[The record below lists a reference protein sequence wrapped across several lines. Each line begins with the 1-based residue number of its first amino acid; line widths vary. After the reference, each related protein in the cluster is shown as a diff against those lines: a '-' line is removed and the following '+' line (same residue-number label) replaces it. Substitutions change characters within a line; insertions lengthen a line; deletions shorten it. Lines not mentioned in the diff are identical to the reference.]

1 MLPWLQRKERDSAY
15 LSRLLLLV
23 RAVRSPCRAA
33 RKYMQY
39 AGENRKIFVMKKK
52 TRMKHTTKGLTHTI
66 RSGGIVHMFLAY
78 TADDPYEEGELIEYK
93 ERSRKEA
100 KEDILR
106 LKNPVCYW
114 LDMRNIQKGNE
125 IHLPEGF
132 WGGYFKEDGEWFF
145 EIGYDYC
152 RNSRV
157 INCQTLES
165 YDGY

>member
-78 TADDPYEEGELIEYK
+78 TADDPYEEGELIEYR

-100 KEDILR
+100 KKIFCALKTQYAIGWICEIFRKEMKFTFQKASGEAILR
-106 LKNPVCYW
+106 KMENGSLR
-114 LDMRNIQKGNE
+114 LDMTIAAIQG
-125 IHLPEGF
+125 
-132 WGGYFKEDGEWFF
+132 
-145 EIGYDYC
+145 
-152 RNSRV
+152 
-157 INCQTLES
+157 
-165 YDGY
+165 

>member
-1 MLPWLQRKERDSAY
+1 M
-15 LSRLLLLV
+15 LV
-23 RAVRSPCRAA
+23 RAVRSPCRTA

-78 TADDPYEEGELIEYK
+78 TADDPYEEGELIEYR